1 MNKEDFTTSSVIEI
15 SQLSQYFQQGQTRL
29 EILKDVSL
37 KITAGEMVGLVGPSG
52 SGKSTLLHLA
62 GLLERPSGGKIIYM
76 GQDCEL
82 MTDHQRTKLRLHEI
96 GFIYQFHHLLP
107 EFSALE
113 NIIMPQL
120 IAGLTK
126 IEAANRANQLL
137 NMVGLSERADH
148 KASQLSG
155 GNLQKFIL
163 GRSLANNPKV
173 AIFSQPTWG
182 VDIGAATAIRQK
194 LLDLSQSGKA
204 VILISQDLEEIFEL
218 SDKICVINEGVLS
231 EIFDVRDIT
240 ATDVGLL
247 MGGKNRKNQKMD
259 PIK

>member
-1 MNKEDFTTSSVIEI
+1 MNKDYLTKSPVIEI

-82 MTDHQRTKLRLHEI
+82 MTDHQRTKLRRHEI

-107 EFSALE
+107 EFSAIE
-113 NIIMPQL
+113 NIIIPQL

-155 GNLQKFIL
+155 GEKQ
-163 GRSLANNPKV
+163 RV
-173 AIFSQPTWG
+173 AIVRSIANVPRLVLADEPTG
-182 VDIGAATAIRQK
+182 N
-194 LLDLSQSGKA
+194 LDPLTSTQVFEQLRS
-204 VILISQDLEEIFEL
+204 VI
-218 SDKICVINEGVLS
+218 K
-231 EIFDVRDIT
+231 
-240 ATDVGLL
+240 
-247 MGGKNRKNQKMD
+247 GGKLSAIIATHNYQLAEKLDRIFK
-259 PIK
+259 IEGGSLVEL

>member
-1 MNKEDFTTSSVIEI
+1 MNKDYLTKSPVIEI

-107 EFSALE
+107 EFSAIE

-155 GNLQKFIL
+155 GEKQ
-163 GRSLANNPKV
+163 RV
-173 AIFSQPTWG
+173 AIVRSIANVPRLVLADEPTGNLDPLTSTQVFEQLRG
-182 VDIGAATAIRQK
+182 VIR
-194 LLDLSQSGKA
+194 
-204 VILISQDLEEIFEL
+204 
-218 SDKICVINEGVLS
+218 
-231 EIFDVRDIT
+231 
-240 ATDVGLL
+240 
-247 MGGKNRKNQKMD
+247 GGKLSAIIATHNYQLAEKLDRIFK
-259 PIK
+259 IEGGSLVEL

>member
-1 MNKEDFTTSSVIEI
+1 VNKDYLTKPPVIEI

-107 EFSALE
+107 EFSAIE

-126 IEAANRANQLL
+126 MEAANRANQLL

-155 GNLQKFIL
+155 GEKQ
-163 GRSLANNPKV
+163 RV
-173 AIFSQPTWG
+173 AIVRSIANVPRLVLADEPTG
-182 VDIGAATAIRQK
+182 N
-194 LLDLSQSGKA
+194 LDPLTSTQVFEQLRS
-204 VILISQDLEEIFEL
+204 VI
-218 SDKICVINEGVLS
+218 K
-231 EIFDVRDIT
+231 
-240 ATDVGLL
+240 
-247 MGGKNRKNQKMD
+247 GGKLSAIIATHNYQLAEKLDRIFK
-259 PIK
+259 IEGGSLVEL

>member
-1 MNKEDFTTSSVIEI
+1 MNKDYLTKSPVIEI

-76 GQDCEL
+76 GEDCEL
-82 MTDHQRTKLRLHEI
+82 MTDHQRTKLRRHEI

-107 EFSALE
+107 EFSAIE

-155 GNLQKFIL
+155 GEKQ
-163 GRSLANNPKV
+163 RV
-173 AIFSQPTWG
+173 AIVRSIANVPRLVLADEPTG
-182 VDIGAATAIRQK
+182 N
-194 LLDLSQSGKA
+194 LDPLTSTQVFEQLRS
-204 VILISQDLEEIFEL
+204 VI
-218 SDKICVINEGVLS
+218 K
-231 EIFDVRDIT
+231 
-240 ATDVGLL
+240 
-247 MGGKNRKNQKMD
+247 GGKLSAIIATHNYQLAEKLDRIFK
-259 PIK
+259 IEGGSLVEL

>member
-1 MNKEDFTTSSVIEI
+1 MNKKDFTTSPVIEI

-107 EFSALE
+107 EFSAIE

-120 IAGLTK
+120 IAGLTR

-137 NMVGLSERADH
+137 NMVGLSERGDH

-155 GNLQKFIL
+155 GEKQ
-163 GRSLANNPKV
+163 RV
-173 AIFSQPTWG
+173 AIVRSIANVPRLVLADEPTG
-182 VDIGAATAIRQK
+182 NLDPLTSAQVFEQLRSVIKGRKLSALIATHNPQLAEK
-194 LLDLSQSGKA
+194 LDR
-204 VILISQDLEEIFEL
+204 IFKIEGGSLVEL
-218 SDKICVINEGVLS
+218 
-231 EIFDVRDIT
+231 
-240 ATDVGLL
+240 
-247 MGGKNRKNQKMD
+247 
-259 PIK
+259 

>member
-1 MNKEDFTTSSVIEI
+1 VNKDYLTKSPVIEI

-76 GQDCEL
+76 GEDCEL
-82 MTDHQRTKLRLHEI
+82 MTDHQRTKLRRHEI

-107 EFSALE
+107 EFSAIE
-113 NIIMPQL
+113 NIIIPQL

-155 GNLQKFIL
+155 GEKQ
-163 GRSLANNPKV
+163 RV
-173 AIFSQPTWG
+173 AIVRSIANVPRLVLADEPTG
-182 VDIGAATAIRQK
+182 N
-194 LLDLSQSGKA
+194 LDPLTSTQVFEQLRS
-204 VILISQDLEEIFEL
+204 VI
-218 SDKICVINEGVLS
+218 K
-231 EIFDVRDIT
+231 
-240 ATDVGLL
+240 
-247 MGGKNRKNQKMD
+247 GGKLSAIIATHNYQLAEKLDRIFK
-259 PIK
+259 IEGGSLVEL

>member
-1 MNKEDFTTSSVIEI
+1 MNKDYLTKPPVIEI

-76 GQDCEL
+76 GKDCEL

-107 EFSALE
+107 EFSAIE

-126 IEAANRANQLL
+126 MEAANRANQLL

-155 GNLQKFIL
+155 GEKQ
-163 GRSLANNPKV
+163 RV
-173 AIFSQPTWG
+173 AIVRSIANVPRLVLADEPTG
-182 VDIGAATAIRQK
+182 NLDPLTSTQVFEQLRSVIKGGSYP
-194 LLDLSQSGKA
+194 LL
-204 VILISQDLEEIFEL
+204 
-218 SDKICVINEGVLS
+218 
-231 EIFDVRDIT
+231 
-240 ATDVGLL
+240 
-247 MGGKNRKNQKMD
+247 
-259 PIK
+259 

>member
-1 MNKEDFTTSSVIEI
+1 MNKDYLTKPPVIEI

-107 EFSALE
+107 EFSAIE

-155 GNLQKFIL
+155 GEKQ
-163 GRSLANNPKV
+163 RV
-173 AIFSQPTWG
+173 AIVRSIANVPRLVLADEPTG
-182 VDIGAATAIRQK
+182 N
-194 LLDLSQSGKA
+194 LDPLTSTQ
-204 VILISQDLEEIFEL
+204 VFEQL
-218 SDKICVINEGVLS
+218 RRGIK
-231 EIFDVRDIT
+231 
-240 ATDVGLL
+240 
-247 MGGKNRKNQKMD
+247 GGKLSAIIATHNYQLAEKLDRIFK
-259 PIK
+259 IEGGSLVEL

>member
-1 MNKEDFTTSSVIEI
+1 MNKDYLTKPPVIEI

-76 GQDCEL
+76 GKDCEL

-107 EFSALE
+107 EFSAIE

-126 IEAANRANQLL
+126 MEAANRANQLL

-155 GNLQKFIL
+155 GEKQ
-163 GRSLANNPKV
+163 RV
-173 AIFSQPTWG
+173 AIVRSIANVPRLVLADEPTG
-182 VDIGAATAIRQK
+182 NLDPLTSTQVFEQLRSVIR
-194 LLDLSQSGKA
+194 
-204 VILISQDLEEIFEL
+204 
-218 SDKICVINEGVLS
+218 
-231 EIFDVRDIT
+231 
-240 ATDVGLL
+240 
-247 MGGKNRKNQKMD
+247 GGKLSAIIATHNYQLAEKLDRIFK
-259 PIK
+259 IEGGSLVEL

>member
-1 MNKEDFTTSSVIEI
+1 VNKDYLTKPPVIEI

-107 EFSALE
+107 EFSAIE

-155 GNLQKFIL
+155 GEKQ
-163 GRSLANNPKV
+163 RV
-173 AIFSQPTWG
+173 AIVRSIANVPRLVLADEPTG
-182 VDIGAATAIRQK
+182 N
-194 LLDLSQSGKA
+194 LDPLTSTQVFEQLRS
-204 VILISQDLEEIFEL
+204 VI
-218 SDKICVINEGVLS
+218 K
-231 EIFDVRDIT
+231 
-240 ATDVGLL
+240 
-247 MGGKNRKNQKMD
+247 GGKLSAIIATHNYQMAEKLDRIFK
-259 PIK
+259 IEGGRLVEL

>member
-1 MNKEDFTTSSVIEI
+1 MSKDYLTKSPVIEI

-76 GQDCEL
+76 GEDCEL
-82 MTDHQRTKLRLHEI
+82 MTDHQRTKLRRHEI

-107 EFSALE
+107 EFSAIE
-113 NIIMPQL
+113 NIIIPQL

-155 GNLQKFIL
+155 GEKQ
-163 GRSLANNPKV
+163 RV
-173 AIFSQPTWG
+173 AIVRSIANVPRLVLADEPTG
-182 VDIGAATAIRQK
+182 N
-194 LLDLSQSGKA
+194 LDPLTSTQVFEQLRS
-204 VILISQDLEEIFEL
+204 VI
-218 SDKICVINEGVLS
+218 K
-231 EIFDVRDIT
+231 
-240 ATDVGLL
+240 
-247 MGGKNRKNQKMD
+247 GGKLSAIIATHNYQLAEKLDRIFK
-259 PIK
+259 IEGGSLVEL

>member
-1 MNKEDFTTSSVIEI
+1 VNKDYLTKPPVIEI

-76 GQDCEL
+76 GQDCGL

-107 EFSALE
+107 EFSAIE

-155 GNLQKFIL
+155 GEKQ
-163 GRSLANNPKV
+163 RV
-173 AIFSQPTWG
+173 AIVRSIANVPRLVLADEPTG
-182 VDIGAATAIRQK
+182 N
-194 LLDLSQSGKA
+194 LDPLTSTQVFEQLRS
-204 VILISQDLEEIFEL
+204 VI
-218 SDKICVINEGVLS
+218 K
-231 EIFDVRDIT
+231 
-240 ATDVGLL
+240 
-247 MGGKNRKNQKMD
+247 GGKLSAIIATHNYQLAEKLDRIFK
-259 PIK
+259 IEGGSLVEL

>member
-1 MNKEDFTTSSVIEI
+1 MNNEDFTKSPVIEI

-82 MTDHQRTKLRLHEI
+82 MTDHQRTKLRRHEI

-107 EFSALE
+107 EFSAIE

-155 GNLQKFIL
+155 GEKQ
-163 GRSLANNPKV
+163 RV
-173 AIFSQPTWG
+173 AIVRSIANVPRLVLADEPTGNLDPLTSTQVFEQLRSIIKGWKLSA
-182 VDIGAATAIRQK
+182 IIATHNYQLAEK
-194 LLDLSQSGKA
+194 LDR
-204 VILISQDLEEIFEL
+204 IFKIEGGSLVEL
-218 SDKICVINEGVLS
+218 
-231 EIFDVRDIT
+231 
-240 ATDVGLL
+240 
-247 MGGKNRKNQKMD
+247 
-259 PIK
+259 

>member
-1 MNKEDFTTSSVIEI
+1 MNKDYLTKPPVIEI

-107 EFSALE
+107 EFSAIE

-126 IEAANRANQLL
+126 IEAANRADQLL

-155 GNLQKFIL
+155 GEKQ
-163 GRSLANNPKV
+163 RV
-173 AIFSQPTWG
+173 AIVRSIANVPRLVLADEPTG
-182 VDIGAATAIRQK
+182 N
-194 LLDLSQSGKA
+194 LDPLTSTQVFGQLRS
-204 VILISQDLEEIFEL
+204 VI
-218 SDKICVINEGVLS
+218 K
-231 EIFDVRDIT
+231 
-240 ATDVGLL
+240 
-247 MGGKNRKNQKMD
+247 GGKLSAIIATHNYQLAEKLDRIFK
-259 PIK
+259 IEGGSLVEL

>member
-1 MNKEDFTTSSVIEI
+1 MNKDYLTKPPVIEI

-107 EFSALE
+107 EFSAIE

-126 IEAANRANQLL
+126 MEAANRANQLL
-137 NMVGLSERADH
+137 NMVGLSEGADH

-155 GNLQKFIL
+155 GEKQ
-163 GRSLANNPKV
+163 RV
-173 AIFSQPTWG
+173 AIVRSIANVPRLVLADEPTG
-182 VDIGAATAIRQK
+182 N
-194 LLDLSQSGKA
+194 LDPLTSTQVFEQLRS
-204 VILISQDLEEIFEL
+204 VI
-218 SDKICVINEGVLS
+218 K
-231 EIFDVRDIT
+231 
-240 ATDVGLL
+240 
-247 MGGKNRKNQKMD
+247 GGKLSAIIATHNYQLAEKLDRIFK
-259 PIK
+259 IEGGSLVEL

>member
-1 MNKEDFTTSSVIEI
+1 MSKDYLTKSPVIEI

-76 GQDCEL
+76 GEDCEL
-82 MTDHQRTKLRLHEI
+82 MTDHQRTKLRRHEI

-107 EFSALE
+107 EFSAIE

-155 GNLQKFIL
+155 GEKQ
-163 GRSLANNPKV
+163 RV
-173 AIFSQPTWG
+173 AIVRSIANVPRLVLADEPTG
-182 VDIGAATAIRQK
+182 N
-194 LLDLSQSGKA
+194 LDPLTSTQVFEQLRS
-204 VILISQDLEEIFEL
+204 VI
-218 SDKICVINEGVLS
+218 K
-231 EIFDVRDIT
+231 
-240 ATDVGLL
+240 
-247 MGGKNRKNQKMD
+247 GGKLSAIIATHNYQLAEKLDRILK
-259 PIK
+259 IEGGSLVEL

>member
-1 MNKEDFTTSSVIEI
+1 MNKDYLTKPPVIEI

-37 KITAGEMVGLVGPSG
+37 QITAGEMVGLVGPSG

-107 EFSALE
+107 EFSAIE

-126 IEAANRANQLL
+126 IEAANRAKQLL

-155 GNLQKFIL
+155 GEKQ
-163 GRSLANNPKV
+163 RV
-173 AIFSQPTWG
+173 AIVRSIANVPRLVLADEPTG
-182 VDIGAATAIRQK
+182 N
-194 LLDLSQSGKA
+194 LDPLTSTQVFEQLRS
-204 VILISQDLEEIFEL
+204 VI
-218 SDKICVINEGVLS
+218 K
-231 EIFDVRDIT
+231 
-240 ATDVGLL
+240 
-247 MGGKNRKNQKMD
+247 GGKLSAIIATHNYQLAEKLDRIFK
-259 PIK
+259 IEGGSLVEL

>member
-1 MNKEDFTTSSVIEI
+1 MNKDYLTKPPVIEI

-107 EFSALE
+107 EFSAIE

-155 GNLQKFIL
+155 GEKQ
-163 GRSLANNPKV
+163 RV
-173 AIFSQPTWG
+173 AIVRSIANVPRLVLADEPTG
-182 VDIGAATAIRQK
+182 N
-194 LLDLSQSGKA
+194 LDPLTSTQ
-204 VILISQDLEEIFEL
+204 VFEH
-218 SDKICVINEGVLS
+218 
-231 EIFDVRDIT
+231 
-240 ATDVGLL
+240 
-247 MGGKNRKNQKMD
+247 
-259 PIK
+259 

>member
-1 MNKEDFTTSSVIEI
+1 MNKDYLTKYPIIEI

-107 EFSALE
+107 EFSAIE

-155 GNLQKFIL
+155 GEKQRVAIVRSIANVPRLVLADEPTGNLDPLTSTQVFEQLRSVIKGGKLSAIIATHNYQLAEKLDRIL
-163 GRSLANNPKV
+163 KIEGRSLV
-173 AIFSQPTWG
+173 A
-182 VDIGAATAIRQK
+182 
-194 LLDLSQSGKA
+194 L
-204 VILISQDLEEIFEL
+204 
-218 SDKICVINEGVLS
+218 
-231 EIFDVRDIT
+231 
-240 ATDVGLL
+240 
-247 MGGKNRKNQKMD
+247 
-259 PIK
+259 

>member
-1 MNKEDFTTSSVIEI
+1 M
-15 SQLSQYFQQGQTRL
+15 
-29 EILKDVSL
+29 
-37 KITAGEMVGLVGPSG
+37 AGEMVGLVGPSG

-107 EFSALE
+107 EFSAIE

-137 NMVGLSERADH
+137 NMVGLSERGDH
-148 KASQLSG
+148 KAGQLSG
-155 GNLQKFIL
+155 GEKQ
-163 GRSLANNPKV
+163 RV
-173 AIFSQPTWG
+173 AIVRSIANVPRLVLADEPTG
-182 VDIGAATAIRQK
+182 NLDPFTSC
-194 LLDLSQSGKA
+194 LLYTSPSP
-204 VILISQDLEEIFEL
+204 
-218 SDKICVINEGVLS
+218 
-231 EIFDVRDIT
+231 RD
-240 ATDVGLL
+240 
-247 MGGKNRKNQKMD
+247 
-259 PIK
+259 

>member
-1 MNKEDFTTSSVIEI
+1 MNKDYLTKPPVIEI

-76 GQDCEL
+76 GKDCEL

-107 EFSALE
+107 EFSAIE

-126 IEAANRANQLL
+126 NEAANRANQLL

-155 GNLQKFIL
+155 GEKQ
-163 GRSLANNPKV
+163 RV
-173 AIFSQPTWG
+173 AIVRSIANVPRLVLADEPTG
-182 VDIGAATAIRQK
+182 N
-194 LLDLSQSGKA
+194 LDPLTSTQVFEQLRS
-204 VILISQDLEEIFEL
+204 VI
-218 SDKICVINEGVLS
+218 K
-231 EIFDVRDIT
+231 
-240 ATDVGLL
+240 
-247 MGGKNRKNQKMD
+247 GGKLSAIIATHNYQLAEKLDRIFK
-259 PIK
+259 IEGGSLVEL

>member
-1 MNKEDFTTSSVIEI
+1 MNKDYLTKPPVIEI

-82 MTDHQRTKLRLHEI
+82 MTDHQRTQLRLHEI

-107 EFSALE
+107 EFSAIE

-126 IEAANRANQLL
+126 MEAANRANQLL

-155 GNLQKFIL
+155 GEKQ
-163 GRSLANNPKV
+163 RV
-173 AIFSQPTWG
+173 AIVRSIANVPRLVLADEPTG
-182 VDIGAATAIRQK
+182 N
-194 LLDLSQSGKA
+194 LDPLTSTQVFEQLRS
-204 VILISQDLEEIFEL
+204 VI
-218 SDKICVINEGVLS
+218 K
-231 EIFDVRDIT
+231 
-240 ATDVGLL
+240 
-247 MGGKNRKNQKMD
+247 GGKLSAIIATHNYQLAEKLDRIFK
-259 PIK
+259 IEGGSLVEL

>member
-1 MNKEDFTTSSVIEI
+1 MNKDYLTKPPVIEI

-82 MTDHQRTKLRLHEI
+82 MTDHQRTKLRRHEI

-107 EFSALE
+107 EFSAIE
-113 NIIMPQL
+113 NIIIPQL

-155 GNLQKFIL
+155 GEKQ
-163 GRSLANNPKV
+163 RV
-173 AIFSQPTWG
+173 AIVRSIANVPRLVLADEPTG
-182 VDIGAATAIRQK
+182 N
-194 LLDLSQSGKA
+194 LDPL
-204 VILISQDLEEIFEL
+204 
-218 SDKICVINEGVLS
+218 
-231 EIFDVRDIT
+231 T
-240 ATDVGLL
+240 ATQVFEQLRSVIK
-247 MGGKNRKNQKMD
+247 GGKLSAIIATHNYQLAEKLDRIFK
-259 PIK
+259 IEGGSLVEL

>member
-1 MNKEDFTTSSVIEI
+1 MNKDYLTKPPVIEI

-107 EFSALE
+107 EFSAIE

-137 NMVGLSERADH
+137 NMVGLSERAGH

-155 GNLQKFIL
+155 GEKQ
-163 GRSLANNPKV
+163 RV
-173 AIFSQPTWG
+173 AIVRSIANVPRLVLADEPTG
-182 VDIGAATAIRQK
+182 NLDPLTSTQVFEELRSVIKEGKLSAIIATHNYQLAEK
-194 LLDLSQSGKA
+194 LDR
-204 VILISQDLEEIFEL
+204 IFKIEGGSLVEL
-218 SDKICVINEGVLS
+218 
-231 EIFDVRDIT
+231 
-240 ATDVGLL
+240 
-247 MGGKNRKNQKMD
+247 
-259 PIK
+259 

>member
-1 MNKEDFTTSSVIEI
+1 MNKDYLTKSPVIEI

-107 EFSALE
+107 EFSAIE

-155 GNLQKFIL
+155 GEKQ
-163 GRSLANNPKV
+163 RV
-173 AIFSQPTWG
+173 AIVRSIANVPRLVLADEPTG
-182 VDIGAATAIRQK
+182 N
-194 LLDLSQSGKA
+194 LDPLTSTQVFEQLRS
-204 VILISQDLEEIFEL
+204 VIKGGEL
-218 SDKICVINEGVLS
+218 SAIIATHNYQLAEKLDRIFKIEGGSLVEL
-231 EIFDVRDIT
+231 
-240 ATDVGLL
+240 
-247 MGGKNRKNQKMD
+247 
-259 PIK
+259 

>member
-1 MNKEDFTTSSVIEI
+1 MNKDYLTKSPVIEI

-76 GQDCEL
+76 GEDCEL
-82 MTDHQRTKLRLHEI
+82 MTDHQRTKLRRHEI

-107 EFSALE
+107 EFSAIE
-113 NIIMPQL
+113 NIIIPQL

-155 GNLQKFIL
+155 GEKQ
-163 GRSLANNPKV
+163 RV
-173 AIFSQPTWG
+173 AIVRSIANVPRLVLADEPTG
-182 VDIGAATAIRQK
+182 N
-194 LLDLSQSGKA
+194 LDPLTSTQVFEQLRS
-204 VILISQDLEEIFEL
+204 VI
-218 SDKICVINEGVLS
+218 K
-231 EIFDVRDIT
+231 
-240 ATDVGLL
+240 
-247 MGGKNRKNQKMD
+247 GGKLSAIIATHNYQLAEKLDRIFK
-259 PIK
+259 IEGGSLVEL

>member
-1 MNKEDFTTSSVIEI
+1 VNKDYLTKPPVIEI

-96 GFIYQFHHLLP
+96 GFIYQLHHLLP
-107 EFSALE
+107 EFSAIE

-155 GNLQKFIL
+155 GEKQ
-163 GRSLANNPKV
+163 RV
-173 AIFSQPTWG
+173 AIVRSIANVPRLVLADEPTG
-182 VDIGAATAIRQK
+182 N
-194 LLDLSQSGKA
+194 LDPLTSTQVFEQLRS
-204 VILISQDLEEIFEL
+204 VI
-218 SDKICVINEGVLS
+218 K
-231 EIFDVRDIT
+231 
-240 ATDVGLL
+240 
-247 MGGKNRKNQKMD
+247 GGKLSAIIATHNYQLAEKLDRIFK
-259 PIK
+259 IEGGSLVEL

>member
-1 MNKEDFTTSSVIEI
+1 MNKDYLTKPPVIEI

-37 KITAGEMVGLVGPSG
+37 KIAAGEMVGLVGPSG

-137 NMVGLSERADH
+137 NMVGLSERGDH

-155 GNLQKFIL
+155 GEKQ
-163 GRSLANNPKV
+163 RV
-173 AIFSQPTWG
+173 AIVRSIANVPRLVLADEPTG
-182 VDIGAATAIRQK
+182 N
-194 LLDLSQSGKA
+194 LDPLTSAQVFEQLRR
-204 VILISQDLEEIFEL
+204 VI
-218 SDKICVINEGVLS
+218 K
-231 EIFDVRDIT
+231 
-240 ATDVGLL
+240 
-247 MGGKNRKNQKMD
+247 GGKLSAIIATHNYQLAEKLDRIFK
-259 PIK
+259 IEGGSLVEL

>member
-1 MNKEDFTTSSVIEI
+1 MNKEDFTTSPVIEI

-37 KITAGEMVGLVGPSG
+37 RIMAGEMVGLVGPSG

-107 EFSALE
+107 EFSAIE

-155 GNLQKFIL
+155 GEKQ
-163 GRSLANNPKV
+163 RV
-173 AIFSQPTWG
+173 AIVRSIANVPRLVLADEPTG
-182 VDIGAATAIRQK
+182 N
-194 LLDLSQSGKA
+194 LDPLTSTQVFEQLRS
-204 VILISQDLEEIFEL
+204 VI
-218 SDKICVINEGVLS
+218 K
-231 EIFDVRDIT
+231 
-240 ATDVGLL
+240 
-247 MGGKNRKNQKMD
+247 GGKLSAIIATHNYQLAEKLDRMFK
-259 PIK
+259 IEGGSLVEL

>member
-1 MNKEDFTTSSVIEI
+1 VNKEDFTTSPVIEI
-15 SQLSQYFQQGQTRL
+15 CQLSQYFQQGQTRL

-37 KITAGEMVGLVGPSG
+37 KIAAGEMVGLVGPSG

-137 NMVGLSERADH
+137 NMVGLSERGDH

-155 GNLQKFIL
+155 GEKQ
-163 GRSLANNPKV
+163 RV
-173 AIFSQPTWG
+173 AIVRSIANVPRLVLADEPTG
-182 VDIGAATAIRQK
+182 N
-194 LLDLSQSGKA
+194 LDPLTSAQVFEQLRS
-204 VILISQDLEEIFEL
+204 VI
-218 SDKICVINEGVLS
+218 K
-231 EIFDVRDIT
+231 
-240 ATDVGLL
+240 
-247 MGGKNRKNQKMD
+247 GGKLSALIATHNHQLAEKLDRVFK
-259 PIK
+259 IEGGSLVEL